1 MKRITIYSAAACL
14 LAACSHGEVYDAA
27 GTFEATEITLSAE
40 AAGRILTLD
49 AELGDRLRANRAVG
63 CIDTLQL
70 SLQRR
75 QLERQR
81 ASVATTRPDIAKQAA
96 SLREQ
101 IAKQRTERQR
111 VENLLRDGA
120 ATTKQLDDIDAQLR
134 MLEGQLDALLSTLG
148 KNSASIDE
156 NASAID
162 LQIAQIDDRLAK
174 CRHHTARG
182 RDGAGQIRRSGR
194 GGGCRAA
201 AAEDCRPRPHLPAGL
216 FHLRPARR
224 RAARAGGDGYRRLRR
239 RRTVRLSRTH
249 RMDRI
254 RERIHA
260 QGDPDARFAG
270 PTWFMP

>member
-40 AAGRILTLD
+40 TAGRILTLD

-134 MLEGQLDALLSTLG
+134 KS
-148 KNSASIDE
+148 
-156 NASAID
+156 
-162 LQIAQIDDRLAK
+162 
-174 CRHHTARG
+174 
-182 RDGAGQIRRSGR
+182 RRSTTGWPNAASYR
-194 GGGCRAA
+194 PWTERCWANTPKRAKW
-201 AAEDCRPRPHLPAGL
+201 
-216 FHLRPARR
+216 
-224 RAARAGGDGYRRLRR
+224 
-239 RRTVRLSRTH
+239 RLSGGRC
-249 RMDRI
+249 
-254 RERIHA
+254 
-260 QGDPDARFAG
+260 
-270 PTWFMP
+270 

>member
-40 AAGRILTLD
+40 TAGRILTLD

-101 IAKQRTERQR
+101 IAK
-111 VENLLRDGA
+111 
-120 ATTKQLDDIDAQLR
+120 I
-134 MLEGQLDALLSTLG
+134 
-148 KNSASIDE
+148 
-156 NASAID
+156 
-162 LQIAQIDDRLAK
+162 
-174 CRHHTARG
+174 G
-182 RDGAGQIRRSGR
+182 RA
-194 GGGCRAA
+194 
-201 AAEDCRPRPHLPAGL
+201 H
-216 FHLRPARR
+216 
-224 RAARAGGDGYRRLRR
+224 
-239 RRTVRLSRTH
+239 V
-249 RMDRI
+249 
-254 RERIHA
+254 
-260 QGDPDARFAG
+260 
-270 PTWFMP
+270 